1 MAAKSSKSLKTTL
14 QAAQKLGRGKDTIL
28 AHITPEE
35 AALLKARGG
44 SGTINPRTGLRE
56 YSGYGSSD
64 YGDSSQTGG
73 SFDSSDSSNDDS
85 ALASFGDSVVEF
97 FGGDPVE
104 AREQAAKEWEAAQS
118 SSPTSSS
125 SDSSSPS
132 NTYTSSGLTFE
143 QQMALKD
150 KELATAKELAELEK
164 QREADKLQAQKD
176 KQEAA
181 GMVAGVNVDQQAVDI
196 LDDPEAFLTNKG
208 GTLSDN
214 VPTVSEDAAGTTIG
228 DTSMVTDALA
238 VDEAQGTVTT
248 ATGAEGTATQGTATE
263 GTAATATGAQQGG
276 TSTYT
281 AVDTTA
287 QVAAQDA
294 EAQLAEVRQEAL
306 VDAANAQ
313 IDMQGMAT
321 GRNKDGSI
329 NSTGIALS
337 KYANLDIANVIDTST
352 TAGKEMAR
360 QLGEGNYV
368 DYKSTVQGQ
377 LDILSKAFVDANG
390 NPKIPSFAAGA
401 ARNVSRIAAFKG
413 VTGTAATAAMA
424 TALMESMLPVAQ
436 ADAKFFQT
444 VQLKNLD
451 NKQQQT
457 INTANILSK
466 FELTNQD
473 ARMTAAITNAKT
485 FMQYDLTNLA
495 NRQQVEILNTQ
506 NRVQSILESAK
517 EENVARRFA
526 SQSQNDMDMFY
537 DNLHAQISQ
546 FNAAQKNAM
555 EQFNVGE
562 VNAMEQLNVAQ
573 QNAMTQFNI
582 GELNDISQF
591 NAAQTNAM
599 TQFNVGEV
607 NDTNQFNATLENNR
621 EQFYKDMQFQIDAA
635 NAKWRQTVT
644 LTNAEMEF
652 EAAAL
657 DVKNI
662 VNISTETLNQLW
674 DRADAQL
681 DYVWKSSE
689 SELDRANNIELA
701 KLQIEAAKYAARAK
715 GQSDQ
720 NNMFWQAVGTFAGA
734 YFGGSDI
741 QLKNDLKRVGTNAQG
756 LGLYTWNWNNEARK
770 LDIDVDRVPSGY
782 GVIAQEVQRVLPEA
796 VLVHKASGYLMVDYS
811 KINLAKV

>member
-56 YSGYGSSD
+56 YDPFDTSDSTSVGTSTSDAGESSSSSSSD
-64 YGDSSQTGG
+64 
-73 SFDSSDSSNDDS
+73 NS

-104 AREQAAKEWEAAQS
+104 AREQAAKEWEAQKAQTGS
-118 SSPTSSS
+118 SSS
-125 SDSSSPS
+125 SDSSSS
-132 NTYTSSGLTFE
+132 SSGTGTSSGLTFE

-150 KELATAKELAELEK
+150 KDLATAKELAELEK

-196 LDDPEAFLTNKG
+196 LNNPEAFLTGKG
-208 GTLSDN
+208 GTLSGN
-214 VPTVSEDAAGTTIG
+214 VPTVSADAAGTTIG
-228 DTSMVTDALA
+228 DTSMDVDALA
-238 VDEAQGTVTT
+238 VQAAQ
-248 ATGAEGTATQGTATE
+248 
-263 GTAATATGAQQGG
+263 GTAATATGAQQGD

-313 IDMQGMAT
+313 VDMQGVAT

-337 KYANLDIANVIDTST
+337 KYANLDISNVIDTST

-377 LDILSKAFVDANG
+377 LDILSKAFVDSNG
-390 NPKIPSFAAGA
+390 NPKIPSFASGV

-413 VTGTAATAAMA
+413 VTGTAATAAMT

-457 INTANILSK
+457 INTANVLSK

-495 NRQQVEILNTQ
+495 NEQQVEILNTQ

-537 DNLHAQISQ
+537 DNLQTQVSQ
-546 FNAAQKNAM
+546 FNAAQ
-555 EQFNVGE
+555 Q
-562 VNAMEQLNVAQ
+562 
-573 QNAMTQFNI
+573 
-582 GELNDISQF
+582 
-591 NAAQTNAM
+591 NAM

-607 NDTNQFNATLENNR
+607 NDTSQFNATLENNR
-621 EQFYKDMQFQIDAA
+621 EQFYKNMQFQIDAA

-644 LTNAEMEF
+644 LTNTEMEF

-689 SELDRANNIELA
+689 SELDRANNIEIA

-720 NNMFWQAVGTFAGA
+720 NNMFWQTVGTFAGIA
-734 YFGGSDI
+734 FSDI

-770 LDIDVDRVPSGY
+770 LDIDVDRVSSGY

>member
-56 YSGYGSSD
+56 YDPFDTSDSTSVGTSTSDAGESSSIGSGTYQEPSGSDNPADGLSFSSED
-64 YGDSSQTGG
+64 SWVWGSGDS
-73 SFDSSDSSNDDS
+73 SSDSS
-85 ALASFGDSVVEF
+85 
-97 FGGDPVE
+97 
-104 AREQAAKEWEAAQS
+104 S
-118 SSPTSSS
+118 SSSS
-125 SDSSSPS
+125 SDSSSS
-132 NTYTSSGLTFE
+132 SGTGTSSGLTFE

-181 GMVAGVNVDQQAVDI
+181 GVVAGVNVDQQAVDI
-196 LDDPEAFLTNKG
+196 LNDPEAFLTGKG
-208 GTLSDN
+208 ATLSDN
-214 VPTVSEDAAGTTIG
+214 VPTVSADATGTTIG
-228 DTSMVTDALA
+228 DTSMDTDALA
-238 VDEAQGTVTT
+238 VQA
-248 ATGAEGTATQGTATE
+248 AQGTAT
-263 GTAATATGAQQGG
+263 TATGAQQGS

-313 IDMQGMAT
+313 VDMQGVAT

-337 KYANLDIANVIDTST
+337 KYANLDISNVIDTST

-390 NPKIPSFAAGA
+390 NPKIPSFASGV

-413 VTGTAATAAMA
+413 VTGTAATAAMT

-457 INTANILSK
+457 INTANVLSK

-495 NRQQVEILNTQ
+495 NEQQVEVLNTQ

-537 DNLHAQISQ
+537 DNLQTQVSQ
-546 FNAAQKNAM
+546 FNAAQKN
-555 EQFNVGE
+555 
-562 VNAMEQLNVAQ
+562 
-573 QNAMTQFNI
+573 
-582 GELNDISQF
+582 S
-591 NAAQTNAM
+591 M

-607 NDTNQFNATLENNR
+607 NDTSQFNATLENNR
-621 EQFYKDMQFQIDAA
+621 EQFYKNMQFQIDAA

-644 LTNAEMEF
+644 LTNTEMEF

-689 SELDRANNIELA
+689 SELDRANNIEIA
-701 KLQIEAAKYAARAK
+701 KLQIEAAKYAAR
-715 GQSDQ
+715 QQ
-720 NNMFWQAVGTFAGA
+720 RAGA
-734 YFGGSDI
+734 ESS
-741 QLKNDLKRVGTNAQG
+741 A
-756 LGLYTWNWNNEARK
+756 LYGFWELCSA
-770 LDIDVDRVPSGY
+770 
-782 GVIAQEVQRVLPEA
+782 
-796 VLVHKASGYLMVDYS
+796 
-811 KINLAKV
+811 

>member
-1 MAAKSSKSLKTTL
+1 MAANKKSLKATL
-14 QAAQKLGRGKDTIL
+14 KSAEKLGRGKDTIL
-28 AHITPEE
+28 AHITPQE
-35 AALLKARGG
+35 AALLKSRGG
-44 SGTINPRTGLRE
+44 AGTINPATGLRE
-56 YSGYGSSD
+56 YYGDFDESSGGEQSTAGSGSSSA
-64 YGDSSQTGG
+64 GAVGSSFG
-73 SFDSSDSSNDDS
+73 SSSSSSSNSSDDS

-97 FGGDPVE
+97 FGGDPAE
-104 AREQAAKEWEAAQS
+104 ARAQAEAERAAQASQS
-118 SSPTSSS
+118 SSSSS
-125 SDSSSPS
+125 SDSSSS
-132 NTYTSSGLTFE
+132 STAAQSGLTYE
-143 QQMALKD
+143 QQLALEQEKV
-150 KELATAKELAELEK
+150 KTAEKLAEIEK
-164 QREADKLQAQKD
+164 QKEADKLQAQKD

-181 GMVAGVNVDQQAVDI
+181 GIVGGVDTNKQLADI
-196 LDDPEAFLTNKG
+196 LSDPEGFLTGKSG
-208 GTLSDN
+208 TTLSDQ
-214 VPTVSEDAAGTTIG
+214 VPTISADTAGTSIG
-228 DTSMVTDALA
+228 PTSMDADALA
-238 VDEAQGTVTT
+238 VT
-248 ATGAEGTATQGTATE
+248 AAQGTAT
-263 GTAATATGAQQGG
+263 TATGAQQGA

-294 EAQLAEVRQEAL
+294 EAQTAEVREQAL

-313 IDMQGMAT
+313 IDMQGVAT

-329 NSTGIALS
+329 NETGIALS
-337 KYANLDIANVIDTST
+337 KYANLDISNVIDTST
-352 TAGKEMAR
+352 VAGKEMAR

-413 VTGTAATAAMA
+413 VTGTAATAAM
-424 TALMESMLPVAQ
+424 TQALMESMLPVAQ

-495 NRQQVEILNTQ
+495 NEQQVEVLNTQ

-537 DNLHAQISQ
+537 DNLNTQVSQ
-546 FNAAQKNAM
+546 FNA
-555 EQFNVGE
+555 
-562 VNAMEQLNVAQ
+562 AQ
-573 QNAMTQFNI
+573 QNAMTQFN
-582 GELNDISQF
+582 
-591 NAAQTNAM
+591 
-599 TQFNVGEV
+599 VGQV
-607 NDTNQFNATLENNR
+607 NDTSQFNATLENNR
-621 EQFYKDMQFQIDAA
+621 EQFYKEMQFQIDAA

-644 LTNAEMEF
+644 LTNAQMEF

-662 VNISTETLNQLW
+662 VGLTTEALNQLW

-681 DYVWKSSE
+681 DYIWKSSE
-689 SELDRANNIELA
+689 SELDRETSIELA
-701 KLQIEAAKYAARAK
+701 ILQIEAAKYAAGKKA
-715 GQSDQ
+715 QSDQ
-720 NNMFWQAVGTFAGA
+720 SNAFFNAAGTILGAVL
-734 YFGGSDI
+734 GSDI
-741 QLKNDLKRVGTNAQG
+741 QLKNDIKRVGTNAQG
-756 LGLYTWNWNNEARK
+756 LGLYTWNWNKEAQK
-770 LDIDVDRVPSGY
+770 LDIDVAQTPSGY

-796 VLVHKASGYLMVDYS
+796 VLVHEDTGYLMVDYS
-811 KINLAKV
+811 QINLAKV

>member
-56 YSGYGSSD
+56 YYDVSTGGEQSTAGKDSSSSSSASAVGSSF
-64 YGDSSQTGG
+64 GSS
-73 SFDSSDSSNDDS
+73 SSSSSSDDS

-97 FGGDPVE
+97 FGGDPTE
-104 AREQAAKEWEAAQS
+104 ARAQAAAEWEAQKAQTGS
-118 SSPTSSS
+118 SSSS
-125 SDSSSPS
+125 SDSSSS
-132 NTYTSSGLTFE
+132 SGTGTSSGLTFE

-176 KQEAA
+176 RQEAA
-181 GMVAGVNVDQQAVDI
+181 GVVAGVNVDQQAVDI
-196 LDDPEAFLTNKG
+196 LNNPEAFLTGKG
-208 GTLSDN
+208 ATLSGK
-214 VPTVSEDAAGTTIG
+214 VPTINPYTPGTAIG
-228 DTSMVTDALA
+228 ATSMDTDALA
-238 VDEAQGTVTT
+238 VQAAQ
-248 ATGAEGTATQGTATE
+248 

-313 IDMQGMAT
+313 VDMQGVAT

-337 KYANLDIANVIDTST
+337 KYANLDISNVIDTST

-390 NPKIPSFAAGA
+390 NPKIPSFASGV

-413 VTGTAATAAMA
+413 VTGTAATAAMT

-457 INTANILSK
+457 INTANVLSK

-495 NRQQVEILNTQ
+495 NEQQVEVLNTQ

-537 DNLHAQISQ
+537 DNLQTQVSQ
-546 FNAAQKNAM
+546 FNAAQK
-555 EQFNVGE
+555 
-562 VNAMEQLNVAQ
+562 
-573 QNAMTQFNI
+573 
-582 GELNDISQF
+582 
-591 NAAQTNAM
+591 NAM

-607 NDTNQFNATLENNR
+607 NDTSQFNATLENNR
-621 EQFYKDMQFQIDAA
+621 EQFYKNMQFQIDAA

-644 LTNAEMEF
+644 LTNTEMEF

-689 SELDRANNIELA
+689 SELDRATNIEIA
-701 KLQIEAAKYAARAK
+701 KLQIEAAKYAARQK
-715 GQSDQ
+715 R
-720 NNMFWQAVGTFAGA
+720 AGDESSA
-734 YFGGSDI
+734 LYGGFGSILGAALGS
-741 QLKNDLKRVGTNAQG
+741 LF
-756 LGLYTWNWNNEARK
+756 
-770 LDIDVDRVPSGY
+770 
-782 GVIAQEVQRVLPEA
+782 
-796 VLVHKASGYLMVDYS
+796 
-811 KINLAKV
+811 

>member
-56 YSGYGSSD
+56 YGMLDEEAAGNEPVKEESSSVWDSIVDTFTTDTAKPLTGYGDTSGGQSD
-64 YGDSSQTGG
+64 GG
-73 SFDSSDSSNDDS
+73 SSGAYETYGEGRGSSTTT
-85 ALASFGDSVVEF
+85 E
-97 FGGDPVE
+97 
-104 AREQAAKEWEAAQS
+104 
-118 SSPTSSS
+118 SSS
-125 SDSSSPS
+125 SSSSS
-132 NTYTSSGLTFE
+132 AAAQSGLTFE
-143 QQMALKD
+143 QQMALQ
-150 KELATAKELAELEK
+150 EQALATAKELAELEK

-196 LDDPEAFLTNKG
+196 LNDPEAFLTGKG
-208 GTLSDN
+208 GTLSGN
-214 VPTVSEDAAGTTIG
+214 VPTVSADAAGTAIG
-228 DTSMVTDALA
+228 DTSMDTDALA
-238 VDEAQGTVTT
+238 VQASQ
-248 ATGAEGTATQGTATE
+248 

-377 LDILSKAFVDANG
+377 LDILSKAFVDSSG

-413 VTGTAATAAMA
+413 VTGTAATAAMT

-457 INTANILSK
+457 INTANVLSK

-495 NRQQVEILNTQ
+495 NEQQVEILNTQ
-506 NRVQSILESAK
+506 NRVQSIMESAK

-537 DNLHAQISQ
+537 DNLHTQVSQ
-546 FNAAQKNAM
+546 FNAS
-555 EQFNVGE
+555 
-562 VNAMEQLNVAQ
+562 Q
-573 QNAMTQFNI
+573 Q
-582 GELNDISQF
+582 
-591 NAAQTNAM
+591 NAM

-607 NDTNQFNATLENNR
+607 NDTRQFNATLENNR
-621 EQFYKDMQFQIDAA
+621 EQFYTNMQFQIDAA

-689 SELDRANNIELA
+689 SELDRANNIEIA
-701 KLQIEAAKYAARAK
+701 KLQIEAAKYAAR
-715 GQSDQ
+715 QQ
-720 NNMFWQAVGTFAGA
+720 RAGA
-734 YFGGSDI
+734 ESSALWGGLGAIAGAVIGSDI

>member
-56 YSGYGSSD
+56 YDPFDTSDSTSVGTSTSDAGESSSTSGGYSEPVSGQNPADGLSFSSEESWVWGS
-64 YGDSSQTGG
+64 GDS
-73 SFDSSDSSNDDS
+73 SSDSS
-85 ALASFGDSVVEF
+85 
-97 FGGDPVE
+97 
-104 AREQAAKEWEAAQS
+104 S
-118 SSPTSSS
+118 SSSS
-125 SDSSSPS
+125 SDSSSS
-132 NTYTSSGLTFE
+132 NTGTSSGLTFE
-143 QQMALKD
+143 QQMALQ
-150 KELATAKELAELEK
+150 EQALATAKELAELEK

-196 LDDPEAFLTNKG
+196 LNDPEAFLTGKG
-208 GTLSDN
+208 ATLSGK
-214 VPTVSEDAAGTTIG
+214 VPTINPYTPGTAIG
-228 DTSMVTDALA
+228 ATSMDTDALA
-238 VDEAQGTVTT
+238 VQAAQ
-248 ATGAEGTATQGTATE
+248 

-313 IDMQGMAT
+313 VDMQGVAT

-337 KYANLDIANVIDTST
+337 KYANLDISNVIDTST

-390 NPKIPSFAAGA
+390 NPKIPSFASGV

-413 VTGTAATAAMA
+413 VTGTAATAAMT

-457 INTANILSK
+457 INTANVLSK

-495 NRQQVEILNTQ
+495 NEQQVEVLNTQ
-506 NRVQSILESAK
+506 NRVQSIMESAK

-537 DNLHAQISQ
+537 DNLHTQVSQ
-546 FNAAQKNAM
+546 FNAAQK
-555 EQFNVGE
+555 
-562 VNAMEQLNVAQ
+562 
-573 QNAMTQFNI
+573 
-582 GELNDISQF
+582 
-591 NAAQTNAM
+591 NAM

-607 NDTNQFNATLENNR
+607 NDTRQFNATLENNR
-621 EQFYKDMQFQIDAA
+621 EQFYKNMQFQIDAA

-689 SELDRANNIELA
+689 SELDRATNIEIA
-701 KLQIEAAKYAARAK
+701 KLQIEAAKYAANKKA
-715 GQSDQ
+715 QSDQ
-720 NNMFWQAVGTFAGA
+720 NNMFFQALGTFAGLA
-734 YFGGSDI
+734 AGSDI

-770 LDIDVDRVPSGY
+770 LDIDVDRIPSGY

-796 VLVHKASGYLMVDYS
+796 VLVHKDSGYLMVDYS

>member
-1 MAAKSSKSLKTTL
+1 MAANKQSLKATL
-14 QAAQKLGRGKDTIL
+14 KSAEKLGRGKDTIL
-28 AHITPEE
+28 AHITPQE
-35 AALLKARGG
+35 AALLKSRGG
-44 SGTINPRTGLRE
+44 AGTINPATGLRE
-56 YSGYGSSD
+56 YD
-64 YGDSSQTGG
+64 P
-73 SFDSSDSSNDDS
+73 FDTSDSESETISDAGENSSSLSDDS

-104 AREQAAKEWEAAQS
+104 AREQAEADRAEQAS
-118 SSPTSSS
+118 Q
-125 SDSSSPS
+125 SDSSPSDSLSS
-132 NTYTSSGLTFE
+132 NTVAQSGLTYE
-143 QQMALKD
+143 QQLALEQEKV
-150 KELATAKELAELEK
+150 KTAEKLAEIEK
-164 QREADKLQAQKD
+164 QKEADKLQAQKD
-176 KQEAA
+176 KQAA
-181 GMVAGVNVDQQAVDI
+181 AAKVGGLDTNKVAIDLLTN
-196 LDDPEAFLTNKG
+196 PEAFLTHSG
-208 GTLSDN
+208 ATLSDQ
-214 VPTVSEDAAGTTIG
+214 VPTISADTAGTSIG
-228 DTSMVTDALA
+228 STSMDADALA
-238 VDEAQGTVTT
+238 VT
-248 ATGAEGTATQGTATE
+248 AAQGTAT
-263 GTAATATGAQQGG
+263 TATGAQQGA

-294 EAQLAEVRQEAL
+294 EAQTAEVREQAL

-313 IDMQGMAT
+313 IDMQGVAT

-329 NSTGIALS
+329 NETGIALS
-337 KYANLDIANVIDTST
+337 KYANLDISNVIDTST
-352 TAGKEMAR
+352 VAGKEMAR

-390 NPKIPSFAAGA
+390 NPKIPPFAAGV

-413 VTGTAATAAMA
+413 VTGTAATAAM
-424 TALMESMLPVAQ
+424 TQALMESMLPVAQ
-436 ADAKFFQT
+436 ADATFFQT

-495 NRQQVEILNTQ
+495 NEQQVEVLNTQ

-537 DNLHAQISQ
+537 DNLHTQVSQ
-546 FNAAQKNAM
+546 FNA
-555 EQFNVGE
+555 
-562 VNAMEQLNVAQ
+562 AQ
-573 QNAMTQFNI
+573 QNAMTQFN
-582 GELNDISQF
+582 
-591 NAAQTNAM
+591 
-599 TQFNVGEV
+599 VGQV
-607 NDTNQFNATLENNR
+607 NDTSQFNATLENNR
-621 EQFYKDMQFQIDAA
+621 EQFYKEMQFQIDAA

-644 LTNAEMEF
+644 LTNAQMEF

-662 VNISTETLNQLW
+662 VGLTTEALNQLW

-681 DYVWKSSE
+681 DYIWKSSE
-689 SELDRANNIELA
+689 SELDRETSIELA
-701 KLQIEAAKYAARAK
+701 KLQIAANKYAANKSA
-715 GQSDQ
+715 QTSQ
-720 NNMFWQAVGTFAGA
+720 TNALFQAIGTAAGA
-734 YFGGSDI
+734 YLGSDI
-741 QLKNDLKRVGTNAQG
+741 QLKNDIKRVGTNAQG
-756 LGLYTWNWNNEARK
+756 LGLYTWNWNKEAQK
-770 LDIDVDRVPSGY
+770 LDIDMEQTPSGY

-796 VLVHKASGYLMVDYS
+796 VLVHEGTGYLMVDYS
-811 KINLAKV
+811 QINLAKV

>member
-56 YSGYGSSD
+56 YGMLDEEAAGNEPVKEESSSTWDSIVDTFTTDTAKPLTGYGDTSGGQSD
-64 YGDSSQTGG
+64 GG
-73 SFDSSDSSNDDS
+73 SSGAYETYGEGRGS
-85 ALASFGDSVVEF
+85 ATPPSG
-97 FGGDPVE
+97 
-104 AREQAAKEWEAAQS
+104 
-118 SSPTSSS
+118 SSS
-125 SDSSSPS
+125 SG
-132 NTYTSSGLTFE
+132 TYTSSGLTFE

-150 KELATAKELAELEK
+150 KELATAKELAALEK
-164 QREADKLQAQKD
+164 QKEADKLQAQKD

-181 GMVAGVNVDQQAVDI
+181 GVVAGVNVDQQAIDI
-196 LDDPEAFLTNKG
+196 LDNPEAFLTGKG
-208 GTLSDN
+208 GTLSGN
-214 VPTVSEDAAGTTIG
+214 VPTVSADAAGTTIG
-228 DTSMVTDALA
+228 DTSMDTDALA
-238 VDEAQGTVTT
+238 VQA
-248 ATGAEGTATQGTATE
+248 AQGTAT
-263 GTAATATGAQQGG
+263 TATGAQQGG

-313 IDMQGMAT
+313 VDMQGVAT

-337 KYANLDIANVIDTST
+337 KYANLDISNVIDTST

-390 NPKIPSFAAGA
+390 NPKIPSFASGV

-413 VTGTAATAAMA
+413 VTGTAATAAMT

-457 INTANILSK
+457 INTANVLSK

-495 NRQQVEILNTQ
+495 NEQQVEVLNTQ

-537 DNLHAQISQ
+537 DNLQTQVSQ
-546 FNAAQKNAM
+546 FNAAQK
-555 EQFNVGE
+555 
-562 VNAMEQLNVAQ
+562 
-573 QNAMTQFNI
+573 
-582 GELNDISQF
+582 
-591 NAAQTNAM
+591 NAM

-607 NDTNQFNATLENNR
+607 NDTSQFNATLENNR
-621 EQFYKDMQFQIDAA
+621 EQFYKNMQFQIDAA

-644 LTNAEMEF
+644 LTNTEMEF

-689 SELDRANNIELA
+689 SELDRANNIEVA
-701 KLQIEAAKYAARAK
+701 ILQIEAAKYAANKKA
-715 GQSDQ
+715 QSDQ
-720 NNMFWQAVGTFAGA
+720 NNMFFQALGTLGGLAL
-734 YFGGSDI
+734 GSDI

-770 LDIDVDRVPSGY
+770 LDIDVDRVSSGY

>member
-56 YSGYGSSD
+56 Y
-64 YGDSSQTGG
+64 YGDFDESSGG
-73 SFDSSDSSNDDS
+73 EQSTAGMDSSSSSDSSDSSSSSSDNS
-85 ALASFGDSVVEF
+85 ALASFGDAVVEA

-104 AREQAAKEWEAAQS
+104 ARAQAEADRAAQAAQS
-118 SSPTSSS
+118 GSSS
-125 SDSSSPS
+125 SSYDSSLSG
-132 NTYTSSGLTFE
+132 TYTSSGLNFE

-164 QREADKLQAQKD
+164 QKEADKLQAQKD
-176 KQEAA
+176 RQEAA
-181 GMVAGVNVDQQAVDI
+181 GVVAGVNVDQQAVDI
-196 LDDPEAFLTNKG
+196 LNDPEAFLTGKG
-208 GTLSDN
+208 GTLSGN
-214 VPTVSEDAAGTTIG
+214 VPTVSADAAGTTIG
-228 DTSMVTDALA
+228 ATSMDTDALA
-238 VDEAQGTVTT
+238 IQAAQGT
-248 ATGAEGTATQGTATE
+248 AD
-263 GTAATATGAQQGG
+263 TATGAQQGG

-313 IDMQGMAT
+313 VDMQGVAT

-337 KYANLDIANVIDTST
+337 KYANLDISNVIDTST

-390 NPKIPSFAAGA
+390 NPKIPSFASGV

-413 VTGTAATAAMA
+413 VTGTAATAAMT

-457 INTANILSK
+457 INTANVLSK

-473 ARMTAAITNAKT
+473 ARMTAAVTNAKT

-495 NRQQVEILNTQ
+495 NEQQVEVLNTQ

-537 DNLHAQISQ
+537 DNLQTQVSQ
-546 FNAAQKNAM
+546 FNAAQ
-555 EQFNVGE
+555 Q
-562 VNAMEQLNVAQ
+562 
-573 QNAMTQFNI
+573 
-582 GELNDISQF
+582 
-591 NAAQTNAM
+591 NAM

-607 NDTNQFNATLENNR
+607 NDTSQFNATLENNR
-621 EQFYKDMQFQIDAA
+621 EQFYKEMQFQIDAA

-644 LTNAEMEF
+644 LTNTEMEF

-689 SELDRANNIELA
+689 SELDRANNIEIA
-701 KLQIEAAKYAARAK
+701 KLQIEAAKYAARQQRA
-715 GQSDQ
+715 GAESSAL
-720 NNMFWQAVGTFAGA
+720 WGGVGTFLGA
-734 YFGGSDI
+734 VFSDI

-770 LDIDVDRVPSGY
+770 LDIDVDRVSSGY

>member
-56 YSGYGSSD
+56 YGMLDEEAAGNEPVKEESPSTWDSIVDTFTTDTAKPLKGYGDTSGGQSD
-64 YGDSSQTGG
+64 GG
-73 SFDSSDSSNDDS
+73 SSGAYETYGEGRGSSTT
-85 ALASFGDSVVEF
+85 
-97 FGGDPVE
+97 
-104 AREQAAKEWEAAQS
+104 
-118 SSPTSSS
+118 TSSS
-125 SDSSSPS
+125 SSSSS
-132 NTYTSSGLTFE
+132 GTGTSSGPTFE
-143 QQMALKD
+143 EQ
-150 KELATAKELAELEK
+150 ELATAKELAELEK
-164 QREADKLQAQKD
+164 QKEADKLQAQKD
-176 KQEAA
+176 RQEAA
-181 GMVAGVNVDQQAVDI
+181 GVVAGVNVDQQAVDI
-196 LDDPEAFLTNKG
+196 LNDPEAFLTGKG
-208 GTLSDN
+208 ATLSGK
-214 VPTVSEDAAGTTIG
+214 VPTINPYTPGTAIG
-228 DTSMVTDALA
+228 ATSMDTDALA
-238 VDEAQGTVTT
+238 VQA
-248 ATGAEGTATQGTATE
+248 AQGTAT
-263 GTAATATGAQQGG
+263 TATGAQQGG

-313 IDMQGMAT
+313 VDMQGVAT

-337 KYANLDIANVIDTST
+337 KYANLDISNVIDTST

-377 LDILSKAFVDANG
+377 LDILSKAFVDSSG
-390 NPKIPSFAAGA
+390 NPKIPSFASGV

-413 VTGTAATAAMA
+413 VTGTAATAAMT

-457 INTANILSK
+457 INTANVLSK

-495 NRQQVEILNTQ
+495 NEQQVEVLNTQ

-537 DNLHAQISQ
+537 DNLQTQVSQ
-546 FNAAQKNAM
+546 FNAAQKN
-555 EQFNVGE
+555 
-562 VNAMEQLNVAQ
+562 
-573 QNAMTQFNI
+573 T
-582 GELNDISQF
+582 
-591 NAAQTNAM
+591 M

-607 NDTNQFNATLENNR
+607 NDTSQFNATLENNR
-621 EQFYKDMQFQIDAA
+621 EQFYKEMQFQIDAA

-681 DYVWKSSE
+681 DYIWKSSE
-689 SELDRANNIELA
+689 SELDRAVSIEIA
-701 KLQIEAAKYAARAK
+701 KLQASSAEYRAREARK
-715 GQSDQ
+715 GEETSGLYQGLG
-720 NNMFWQAVGTFAGA
+720 NIVGSVVGKF
-734 YFGGSDI
+734 SDI

-770 LDIDVDRVPSGY
+770 LDIDVDCVSSGY

>member
-1 MAAKSSKSLKTTL
+1 MAANKQSLKATL
-14 QAAQKLGRGKDTIL
+14 KSAEKLGRGKDTIL
-28 AHITPEE
+28 AHITPQE
-35 AALLKARGG
+35 AALLKSRGG
-44 SGTINPRTGLRE
+44 AGTINPATGLRE
-56 YSGYGSSD
+56 YDPGMESFSYYGDSSGSSSSSSSGYGSSD

-73 SFDSSDSSNDDS
+73 SSSSSSSSGGVYKEPTGDDNPADGLSFSSEDSWVWGSGDSSSDSS
-85 ALASFGDSVVEF
+85 
-97 FGGDPVE
+97 
-104 AREQAAKEWEAAQS
+104 QS
-118 SSPTSSS
+118 DSS
-125 SDSSSPS
+125 SDSSSS
-132 NTYTSSGLTFE
+132 STAAQSGLTYE
-143 QQMALKD
+143 QQLALEQEKV
-150 KELATAKELAELEK
+150 KTAEKLAEIEK
-164 QREADKLQAQKD
+164 QKEADKLQAQKD

-181 GMVAGVNVDQQAVDI
+181 GIVGGVDTNQQLADI
-196 LDDPEAFLTNKG
+196 LKDPEAFLTGKSG
-208 GTLSDN
+208 TTLSDQ
-214 VPTVSEDAAGTTIG
+214 VPTISADTAGTSIG
-228 DTSMVTDALA
+228 PTSMDADALA
-238 VDEAQGTVTT
+238 VT
-248 ATGAEGTATQGTATE
+248 AAQGTAT
-263 GTAATATGAQQGG
+263 TATGAQQGA

-294 EAQLAEVRQEAL
+294 EAQTAEVRKQAL

-313 IDMQGMAT
+313 IDMQGVAT

-329 NSTGIALS
+329 NETGIALN
-337 KYANLDIANVIDTST
+337 KYAHLDIANVIDTST
-352 TAGKEMAR
+352 VAGKEMAR

-413 VTGTAATAAMA
+413 VTGTAATAAM
-424 TALMESMLPVAQ
+424 TQALMESMLPVAQ
-436 ADAKFFQT
+436 ADATFFQT

-495 NRQQVEILNTQ
+495 NEQQVEVLNTQ

-537 DNLHAQISQ
+537 DNLHTQVSQ
-546 FNAAQKNAM
+546 FNA
-555 EQFNVGE
+555 
-562 VNAMEQLNVAQ
+562 AQ
-573 QNAMTQFNI
+573 QNAMTQFN
-582 GELNDISQF
+582 
-591 NAAQTNAM
+591 
-599 TQFNVGEV
+599 VGQV
-607 NDTNQFNATLENNR
+607 NDTSQFNATLENNR
-621 EQFYKDMQFQIDAA
+621 EQFYKEMQFQIDAA

-644 LTNAEMEF
+644 LTNSQMEF

-662 VNISTETLNQLW
+662 VGLTTEGLNQLW

-681 DYVWKSSE
+681 DYIWKSSE
-689 SELDRANNIELA
+689 SELDRETSIELA
-701 KLQIEAAKYAARAK
+701 ILQIEAAKYAAGKSA
-715 GQSDQ
+715 QTSQ
-720 NNMFWQAVGTFAGA
+720 TNSLFNALGTFAGLYVA
-734 YFGGSDI
+734 SKTGIPIPGLSDI
-741 QLKNDLKRVGTNAQG
+741 QLKNDIKRVGTNAQG
-756 LGLYTWNWNNEARK
+756 LGLYTWNWNKEAQK
-770 LDIDVDRVPSGY
+770 LDIDMEQTPSGY

-796 VLVHKASGYLMVDYS
+796 VLVHEGTGYLMVDYS
-811 KINLAKV
+811 QINLAKV